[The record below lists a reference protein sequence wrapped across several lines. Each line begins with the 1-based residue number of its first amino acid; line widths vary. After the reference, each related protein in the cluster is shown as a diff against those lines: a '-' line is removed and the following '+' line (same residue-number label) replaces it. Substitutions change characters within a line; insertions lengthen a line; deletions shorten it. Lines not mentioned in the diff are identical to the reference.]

1 MTFETSYQTLEEIA
15 PCSSSGLSAAE
26 LHGILT
32 GMLCVDPRVSC
43 EQWVSHAFGGEADDL
58 ASADTRLL
66 ETLCDET
73 RRLLTDEDYP
83 FDLFLPDEEA
93 SLSIRTEALAE
104 WCQGFLYGL
113 GYGIGD
119 AEWPGDCTEL
129 LQDIQQISQLDSEL
143 SPDDT
148 EEAYSE
154 LHEFVRVG
162 VLVIRS
168 ELGGRSPPTRL
179 H

>member
-15 PCSSSGLSAAE
+15 PRSGAGYSAAE

-32 GMLCVDPRVSC
+32 GMLCVDQRITC
-43 EQWVSHAFGGEADDL
+43 EQWLSHAFEDGGDDL
-58 ASADTRLL
+58 GSAETRILND
-66 ETLCDET
+66 LCDET
-73 RRLLTDEDYP
+73 RRLLADDDYP
-83 FDLFLPDEEA
+83 FDLFLPDENTP
-93 SLSIRTEALAE
+93 LSGRTEALSE

-113 GYGIGD
+113 GYGMGD
-119 AEWPGDCTEL
+119 SDWPGDCTEL
-129 LQDIQQISQLDSEL
+129 LQDIQQISQLDSDL

-148 EEAYSE
+148 EEAYAE
-154 LHEFVRVG
+154 LIEFVRVG

-168 ELGGRSPPTRL
+168 ELGSRSTPTRL